1 MKQYLKWLIL
11 TIVLLVCVQGAS
23 AFTVSSVSID
33 PSGSLTPGTAV
44 SAAFKIDGAGS
55 GENSNDIQLYTDLV
69 SPKWTYTIIVNDI
82 ENIRP
87 VVGSKTLTIT
97 GFELSYKDD
106 DVVDVRVTLEG
117 TAPTV
122 TSTTEKTIVRVSE
135 LNSQG
140 SVVTSSQVEKK
151 STIINTAEVS
161 TAISARDAD
170 LQSFRSQIDEKA
182 ALDVDTST
190 AEAKYSEAKQKI
202 DAARSSPSSQYAQA
216 MQYLTD
222 AQTAI
227 SDGESA
233 LDMAWAEKDV
243 ADAQVPINNVDAL
256 ITYFK
261 VNKSM
266 GSDARVTQIVTKRE
280 IAVSY
285 ISNANDD
292 ITNGLYTQARSKA
305 VDAYTKG
312 NESYNDALDLK
323 KEVDSGFSLSL
334 PSLPGVGIFVVV
346 IVVIILVAVG
356 IMVYRKRSRW
366 DELG

>member
-1 MKQYLKWLIL
+1 M
-11 TIVLLVCVQGAS
+11 QGVS
-23 AFTVSSVSID
+23 AFTVSSISID

-44 SAAFKIDGAGS
+44 TAAFKIDGAGT
-55 GENSNDIQLYTDLV
+55 GEDSNDLQLYTDLT

-97 GFELSYKDD
+97 GFELAYKSD

-117 TAPTV
+117 NAPTV
-122 TSTTEKTIVRVSE
+122 TSTSEKTIIRISE
-135 LNSQG
+135 LNRQG
-140 SVVTSSQVEKK
+140 SVVTSSQVERKA
-151 STIINTAEVS
+151 TVINSAEVS
-161 TAISARDAD
+161 SAISARDTD

-182 ALDVDTST
+182 ALDVDTSS

-202 DAARSSPSSQYAQA
+202 DAARSAPSNQYTQA

-222 AQTAI
+222 AQTVI
-227 SDGESA
+227 TDGEKA

-266 GSDARVTQIVTKRE
+266 GNDARVTQIITKRE

-285 ISNANDD
+285 ISSANDA

-305 VDAYTKG
+305 SDAFIKG
-312 NESYNDALDLK
+312 NESYNDALTLK

-334 PSLPGVGIFVVV
+334 PSLPGVGLFVVV
-346 IVVIILVAVG
+346 IVVIILVVVG
-356 IMVYRKRSRW
+356 VMVYRKRSRW